1 MTGTTPNHRDS
12 IPQVWDRAATRL
24 KTTMKGAGRSDL
36 RLHAVTYENEHVQR
50 WRSWLSEAE
59 VENASSYGSDKRRRD
74 FLAGRAAAR
83 QLLSDATGG
92 RPRDVRLKVAPDD
105 AVDVVGSN
113 WRLSIAHCG
122 PHAVAGISRDRLGL
136 DLEEIAPRDS
146 GLKRF
151 LSHPDD
157 AEVLQGLPFDEPTT
171 LILVWSIKEA
181 VLKAR
186 RSGFR
191 TSPKKLRLMEM
202 DATNGGAG
210 GGEASGSSMTPAG
223 STAVS
228 VAGGDMWR
236 VAFTLVRPET
246 SDRKASYWWTVAV
259 PVDAESSR

>member
-1 MTGTTPNHRDS
+1 MTGTPANHRDS
-12 IPQVWDRAATRL
+12 MPQVWERAASRL
-24 KTTMKGAGRSDL
+24 TTTMRGVGRRTDL
-36 RLHAVTYENEHVQR
+36 RLRAVTYETEHVQR
-50 WRSWLSEAE
+50 WRSWLSE
-59 VENASSYGSDKRRRD
+59 VEGEKAASYGSDKRRRE

-83 QLLSDATGG
+83 QLLADATGG

-122 PHAVAGISRDRLGL
+122 PHAVAGISRNRLGL
-136 DLEEIAPRDS
+136 DLEKIAPRDS

-157 AEVLQGLPFDEPTT
+157 AEVLQRLPFDEPTT

-202 DATNGGAG
+202 DVTEGGGA
-210 GGEASGSSMTPAG
+210 ASGSSVTPAG

-228 VAGGDMWR
+228 VAGGDTWR
-236 VAFTLVRPET
+236 VAFTRVRT
-246 SDRKASYWWTVAV
+246 KISDRTASYWWTVAV
-259 PVDAESSR
+259 PVDGE

>member
-12 IPQVWDRAATRL
+12 MPQVWERAASRL
-24 KTTMKGAGRSDL
+24 TTTMRGAGRRPDL
-36 RLHAVTYENEHVQR
+36 RLHAVTFETEHVQR
-50 WRSWLSEAE
+50 WRSWLSEGE
-59 VENASSYGSDKRRRD
+59 REKASSYGSDKRRRE

-83 QLLSDATGG
+83 QLLVDATGG
-92 RPRDVRLKVAPDD
+92 RLRDVRLKVAPDD
-105 AVDVVGSN
+105 AVDVVGRN

-136 DLEEIAPRDS
+136 DLEKIAPRDP

-157 AEVLQGLPFDEPTT
+157 AAVLQRLPFDEATT

-202 DATNGGAG
+202 DLTEDGGD
-210 GGEASGSSMTPAG
+210 ASGSSVTPLG

-228 VAGGDMWR
+228 VEGGETWR

-259 PVDAESSR
+259 PADAESSR

>member
-12 IPQVWDRAATRL
+12 FPQVWERAATRL
-24 KTTMKGAGRSDL
+24 KTTMRGAGRSDL
-36 RLHAVTYENEHVQR
+36 RLHAVTYENEHVHR
-50 WRSWLSEAE
+50 WRSWLSEVE

-83 QLLSDATGG
+83 QLLADATGR
-92 RPRDVRLKVAPDD
+92 RPRDVRLEVAPDD

-136 DLEEIAPRDS
+136 DLEEITPRDS
-146 GLKRF
+146 GLRRF

-157 AEVLQGLPFDEPTT
+157 AEVIQGLPFDEATT
-171 LILVWSIKEA
+171 LILMWSIKEA

-202 DATNGGAG
+202 DLTEG
-210 GGEASGSSMTPAG
+210 GGEASGSSVTPLG

-228 VAGGDMWR
+228 VEGGETWR

-259 PVDAESSR
+259 PADAESSR